1 MFYYVVTCRFEGTD
15 PTLSEKWLT
24 WLIPGHIDDVLQAGA
39 VSAEILRLDDEM
51 PHFQINYRFDSRED
65 FQRYE
70 RDHAPRLR
78 AEGLSR
84 FPLELGLKFR
94 RWTGVPV
101 AIMKKSSSGI

>member
-51 PHFQINYRFDSRED
+51 PHFQINYGLIRARTFSDMSATTHPACAPKVSPDSLWNWD
-65 FQRYE
+65 
-70 RDHAPRLR
+70 
-78 AEGLSR
+78 
-84 FPLELGLKFR
+84 
-94 RWTGVPV
+94 
-101 AIMKKSSSGI
+101 